1 MIQELNA
8 KTTAGTV
15 FVYVL
20 AYIGWAV
27 TTLLGLVTVFYT
39 RQILNM
45 VWRARGLDAGLDPVV
60 VTNRVHFYDQVEVLV
75 LFILLAIFAFFAEYR
90 YRSSVDAA
98 RRRQIKEEQARA
110 HQANAQPEPRR
121 SMRERGIDILAWRF
135 LITTSIPAALLAV
148 VYLIGQITL
157 QSLP

>member
-1 MIQELNA
+1 MIQELGT
-8 KTTAGTV
+8 KTTASTV

-20 AYIGWAV
+20 AYIGWAL
-27 TTLLGLVTVFYT
+27 TTLLGLVTVLYT
-39 RQILNM
+39 RQVLNM

-60 VTNRVHFYDQVEVLV
+60 VTNRVHFYDQAEVLV

-98 RRRQIKEEQARA
+98 RRRQIKEEQARS
-110 HQANAQPEPRR
+110 HQAHAEHEPQR
-121 SMRERGIDILAWRF
+121 SMREWGIDILVQRF
-135 LITTSIPAALLAV
+135 LITTSVPAALLAV
-148 VYLIGQITL
+148 VYLIGQISL